1 MERIRFLRPLALAVA
16 LAAGAAPAAAQTTGM
31 VARPN
36 PDADRLAQE
45 IRVLAASPQNVPAL
59 LRAGELSVRLGD
71 TAAAFAF
78 FARAQSVDPA
88 NPRILAG
95 RAMALVRLARPGEA
109 LRLFQTAEARGVQ
122 MRDYAADR
130 GFAYDLLGQ
139 PLLAQR
145 DYKLALQTDRDDETL
160 RRYAL
165 SLGITGNV
173 DEAMRQLDPLLRRQD
188 RAAWRTRAFVQAMNG
203 DVAGAERIASTM
215 MPGNMGSALAPFF
228 RRLATMPPGDRAFAA
243 HFGEISP
250 TPARLADARMAP
262 QMAPYVPPQQRPVQV
277 AQAQPA
283 ARTTN
288 DRGSRT
294 TQRRT
299 SRAPATRAP
308 VQTAAT
314 QPLARA
320 APVRPAAQAPV
331 TQAPAQ
337 TAAAS
342 PPSQPAQRPVVQ
354 TPSRPIVQPLPSSA
368 SPAVARPVAR
378 GVAAQGGPAITQPDP
393 APPVQLASAQSLP
406 AAARPEPQVQR
417 PVTQAAAAVSIA
429 SPAPPGPAR
438 AGEED
443 SVLAS
448 IVANLT
454 IPAKELEV
462 VSGLPVELPP
472 SASTSV
478 PARAAAAEPATSAP
492 AKAIPKSKPEAAKPA
507 PAKPASKATKK
518 PEPKAKPEPSR
529 IWVQVASG
537 ANEQSLNRA
546 WSSVAAKAPAA
557 FKGKTGWSLPVR
569 ATNRVLAGPFKTNAE
584 AQAFVNTLAKSDV
597 SAFVFTSEAGQK
609 VTKLAAK

>member
-1 MERIRFLRPLALAVA
+1 MERIRFLRPLALAAA
-16 LAAGAAPAAAQTTGM
+16 LAAGAVPAQAQTTGM

-36 PDADRLAQE
+36 PDADQLAQE

-145 DYKLALQTDRDDETL
+145 DYKLALQTDRDDETV

-165 SLGITGNV
+165 SLGITGNI

-228 RRLATMPPGDRAFAA
+228 RRLATMTPGDRAFAA

-262 QMAPYVPPQQRPVQV
+262 QMAPYVPQQQPVQV
-277 AQAQPA
+277 AQAQPP
-283 ARTTN
+283 ARATN
-288 DRGSRT
+288 DRRSRTAQRRSSRT
-294 TQRRT
+294 T
-299 SRAPATRAP
+299 ATQAP
-308 VQTAAT
+308 VQTAGA
-314 QPLARA
+314 QPAPARTT
-320 APVRPAAQAPV
+320 AQAPV
-331 TQAPAQ
+331 AQAPAQ

-342 PPSQPAQRPVVQ
+342 PPPQPAPRPVVQ
-354 TPSRPIVQPLPSSA
+354 APSRPIVQPLPSTASTSA
-368 SPAVARPVAR
+368 ATQPVTR
-378 GVAAQGGPAITQPDP
+378 GVVAQGGPAIIQPDS
-393 APPVQLASAQSLP
+393 APPVRLASAQPLP
-406 AAARPEPQVQR
+406 AETRPQPQAQR
-417 PVTQAAAAVSIA
+417 PVTQASAAVSVPVA

-454 IPAKELEV
+454 IPARELEV
-462 VSGLPVELPP
+462 VSALPVELPP
-472 SASTSV
+472 STPVAA
-478 PARAAAAEPATSAP
+478 PARVAAAAPATPAP
-492 AKAIPKSKPEAAKPA
+492 TKAAPKPKPEAAKPA
-507 PAKPASKATKK
+507 AAKPDPKPTKK

-537 ANEQSLNRA
+537 ANEESLSRA
-546 WSSVAAKAPAA
+546 WSRVETKAPAA
-557 FKGKTGWSLPVR
+557 FKGKTGWSLPDR
-569 ATNRVLAGPFKTNAE
+569 ATNRVLAGPFKTKGE

-609 VTKLAAK
+609 ATKLAAK

>member
-1 MERIRFLRPLALAVA
+1 MERIRFLRPLALAAV
-16 LAAGAAPAAAQTTGM
+16 LAAGAAPALAQTTGM
-31 VARPN
+31 VAQPN
-36 PDADRLAQE
+36 PDADQLAQE
-45 IRVLAASPQNVPAL
+45 IRVLAASPQKVPAL

-109 LRLFQTAEARGVQ
+109 LRLFQAAEARGVQ

-228 RRLATMPPGDRAFAA
+228 RRLATMAPGDRAFAA

-277 AQAQPA
+277 AEAQPP
-283 ARTTN
+283 ARATN
-288 DRGSRT
+288 DRRSRT
-294 TQRRT
+294 AQRRA
-299 SRAPATRAP
+299 SRTPSARGPA
-308 VQTAAT
+308 QTAAA
-314 QPLARA
+314 QPPAPA
-320 APVRPAAQAPV
+320 APARPTAQTPV
-331 TQAPAQ
+331 AQAPAQ

-342 PPSQPAQRPVVQ
+342 PPPQPGPRPVVQ
-354 TPSRPIVQPLPSSA
+354 APSRPIVQPLPSTASSA
-368 SPAVARPVAR
+368 AAQPVAR
-378 GVAAQGGPAITQPDP
+378 GVAAQGGPVVTQPQP
-393 APPVQLASAQSLP
+393 APPVQLASAQPSP

-417 PVTQAAAAVSIA
+417 PVTQAAATLPVA

-454 IPAKELEV
+454 IPARELEV

-472 SASTSV
+472 SVST
-478 PARAAAAEPATSAP
+478 PARAAAAAPTTSAS
-492 AKAIPKSKPEAAKPA
+492 AKATPKPEAAKPA
-507 PAKPASKATKK
+507 AAKPDPKTTKK

-537 ANEQSLNRA
+537 ANEESLNRA
-546 WSSVAAKAPAA
+546 WNSVVAKAPAA